1 MGKDK
6 RGVLCGK
13 CTKCSECKEFE
24 TTNSDAMLCEYCGH
38 RPVEHLA
45 ITSARGNIE
54 GPPQKKAKTHWKTFE
69 SESQDKLN
77 EELTSEEEDDDSE
90 LEELEVKH
98 SSYMPYSLP

>member
-6 RGVLCGK
+6 RGVLRGK
-13 CTKCSECKEFE
+13 CTKCSECEEFE
-24 TTNSDAMLCEYCGH
+24 TTSNAMLCEYCGH

-45 ITSARGNIE
+45 IE
-54 GPPQKKAKTHWKTFE
+54 EPPQKKAKTHWKTFE

-77 EELTSEEEDDDSE
+77 GQELTSEEEDNESQ
-90 LEELEVKH
+90 LQELEVKH